1 MTNQE
6 ITRIDFSLYEYYDKN
21 YFLNN
26 NIIPLWEDDMCINFG
41 ICQNS
46 NVTDINSKF
55 TKLMKFINIDELDLL
70 FIQENIDLKIRLY
83 NLSLSCVNSKLSSN
97 KDIEE
102 FFDILISY
110 AINARSSD
118 IHIEVSNDDI
128 LFRFR
133 VDGILKIFFCI
144 KKDFFKLLSS
154 YIKLLSN
161 LDITQIRLPQDSRF
175 SMNVESKQFD
185 FRVSFMPT
193 IDAES
198 IVIRILDKK
207 NIDKSLDT
215 LGLSPNI
222 YSSLQN
228 TLKLTQGLILITGPT
243 GSGKTT
249 TLYSMIKELN
259 SNSKKIITVEDP
271 VEYKL
276 DKIQQVAVNNK
287 VGLSFKM
294 ILKNILRQ
302 DPDIIL
308 IGEIRDKSSLDIAL
322 QASLTGH
329 LVIASIHA
337 NNSIE
342 TISRL
347 IDLQADPFLLSTSL
361 KLIMSQRLVL
371 NYCVACKAKGCK
383 KCNYTKYYNRS
394 CIAEVLKVDEY
405 ISSKI
410 FRKDDLNEIKAYLQ
424 KIDFKTMFD
433 DGMGKVAMNIT
444 SKEEVY
450 KVIRF

>member
-1 MTNQE
+1 MINQD
-6 ITRIDFSLYEYYDKN
+6 IYSIDFTMYSLYDKN
-21 YFLNN
+21 YFLDNK
-26 NIIPLWEDDMCINFG
+26 ILPLYEDEMCVNFA
-41 ICQNS
+41 ICSNS
-46 NVTDINSKF
+46 NVNDIKSKF
-55 TKLMKFINIDELDLL
+55 NKLMKFKNIDELDLL
-70 FIQENIDLKIRLY
+70 FMQENIDLKIRLY
-83 NLSLSCVNSKLSSN
+83 NLSLSCINSKVSTN

-102 FFDILISY
+102 FFYILISY
-110 AINARSSD
+110 AISSRSSD
-118 IHIEVSNDDI
+118 IHIEVSNENI

-133 VDGILKIFFCI
+133 VDGALKIFFSI

-161 LDITQIRLPQDSRF
+161 LDITQVRLPQDSRF
-175 SMNVESKQFD
+175 SLNINSKQFD

-207 NIDKSLDT
+207 NINKSLDT
-215 LGLSPNI
+215 LGLSENI
-222 YSSLQN
+222 YSTLKN

-249 TLYSMIKELN
+249 TLYSMIKELK
-259 SNSKKIITVEDP
+259 SNSKKIITIEDP

-276 DKIQQVAVNNK
+276 DNIQQVAVNNK
-287 VGLSFKM
+287 VGLSFEM
-294 ILKNILRQ
+294 ILRNILRQ

-347 IDLQADPFLLSTSL
+347 IDLQADPFLLSSSL

-371 NYCVACKAKGCK
+371 NYCSNCNAKGCK
-383 KCNYTKYYNRS
+383 QCNYTKYYDRS
-394 CIAEVLKVDEY
+394 CIAEVLKIDEY

-410 FRKDDLNEIKAYLQ
+410 FRKDDLNEIKEYLE

-433 DGMGKVAMNIT
+433 DGMSKVKMNIT

-450 KVIRF
+450 KVITY